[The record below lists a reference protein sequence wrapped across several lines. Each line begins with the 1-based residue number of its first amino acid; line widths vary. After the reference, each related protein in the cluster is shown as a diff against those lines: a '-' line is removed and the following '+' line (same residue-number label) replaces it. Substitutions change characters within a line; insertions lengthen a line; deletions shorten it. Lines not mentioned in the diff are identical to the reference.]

1 MKSNRLFTAIT
12 FPQSIVEQ
20 LQKLQPKP
28 DKNIRITPPE
38 KLHLTLNFFGNA
50 DLGQVKT
57 SLKQIDIQT
66 AIQPLRLTV
75 ERLGKSS
82 SSGRGTIIWAEIQ
95 NNPQLEVLQTQI
107 NTVLVDHGLAVDSRK
122 FKPHITLAR
131 CKKGTP
137 REAIDKIIQQQIPDA
152 MADISINDFGLYNSV
167 NINGEDKYI
176 LLR

>member
-12 FPQSIVEQ
+12 FPQPIVEQ

-38 KLHLTLNFFGNA
+38 KLHITFNYVGNA
-50 DLGQVKT
+50 DLEQVKT
-57 SLKQIDIQT
+57 ALKQIDIQT
-66 AIQPLRLTV
+66 AIQPLKLTI

-95 NNPQLEVLQTQI
+95 KNLPLEKLQAQI
-107 NTVLVDHGLAVDSRK
+107 NTVLVAQGLKVDSRK

-131 CKKGTP
+131 CKRGTP